1 MIILIFAI
9 SIKFYVLY
17 RESDKRLYFAVFLFK
32 NVKLFSGFI
41 CKRESGGL
49 YLHLKNKAY
58 ILTLKSIDFK
68 SGSGIVK
75 AISVKVLNLVISA
88 SSDKIV
94 AVYLSQALLNALK
107 SVFVNMKSE
116 NKSLD
121 LFADLNVYFNQS
133 NLFNIGALVKVRTSL
148 LRIIFV
154 LILNYINKARKNIEK
169 LKN

>member
-32 NVKLFSGFI
+32 NLKLFSGFI

-68 SGSGIVK
+68 IHDIMDKGSWK
-75 AISVKVLNLVISA
+75 KFNLKQNPELDSVVS
-88 SSDKIV
+88 
-94 AVYLSQALLNALK
+94 
-107 SVFVNMKSE
+107 
-116 NKSLD
+116 
-121 LFADLNVYFNQS
+121 
-133 NLFNIGALVKVRTSL
+133 
-148 LRIIFV
+148 
-154 LILNYINKARKNIEK
+154 
-169 LKN
+169 